1 MKKLGKL
8 ILWQRASDYVKRYHP
23 KLIGITG
30 STGKTMT
37 KEAIALAL
45 GDNPALRISPLSYN
59 TPIGV
64 ALSILGIKRQATTAG
79 WLRLLVGSRTKE
91 LIEKE
96 PNIIVLELGADRP
109 GDIDFFA
116 RKLPFTIGVITNVR
130 STHLRLFVNK
140 EMVAH
145 EKMSLIADL
154 PKDGYAI
161 LNADD
166 TLVADMA
173 KHTKANVIYFGEA
186 DRADVRLRRAQR
198 LTNLGFACELL
209 IQGRV
214 YELHL
219 PAIIARYQL
228 TNILAALSVV
238 VAIKGNINQAI
249 KRLPKLVPPPGRM
262 RLLKGVNNSRLID
275 DSYNASPESTL
286 AALNTLAELPL
297 QSAASKKPRRIAI
310 LGDML
315 DLGGVSVKW
324 HKKIGRHAADIADVL
339 VMVGENMR
347 HAGASALKTNDATDI
362 HHFDN
367 SRNVGKWLKD
377 YIHAGDLV
385 LIKGS
390 RDMHMEE
397 VVKRLAANYY
407 SEQPDKKS

>member
-8 ILWQRASDYVKRYHP
+8 ILWQRAHDYVKRYHP

-37 KEAIALAL
+37 KEAVALAL
-45 GDNPALRISPLSYN
+45 GNSSNLRTSPLSYN

-64 ALSILGIKRQATTAG
+64 ALSILGIKRQETTAG

-116 RKLPFTIGVITNVR
+116 RKLPFTIGVITNVL

-145 EKMSLIADL
+145 EKMSLITDL
-154 PKDGYAI
+154 PKEGYAI

-166 TLVADMA
+166 SLVAGMA
-173 KHTKANVIYFGEA
+173 KHTKANIIYFGEA
-186 DRADVRLRRAQR
+186 SRADVRLRRVER
-198 LTNLGFACELL
+198 LKNLGFACEILM
-209 IQGRV
+209 QGKV

-219 PAIIARYQL
+219 PHVIARYQL
-228 TNILAALSVV
+228 TNILAALSIV
-238 VAIKGNINQAI
+238 VAVKGDIKQAI
-249 KRLPKLVPPPGRM
+249 KQLTKMVPPPSRM
-262 RLLKGVNNSRLID
+262 RLLKGIDGSRIID

-286 AALNTLAELPL
+286 AALNTLTELSL
-297 QSAASKKPRRIAI
+297 ESSTSQKPRRIAI

-324 HKKIGRHAADIADVL
+324 HEKIGQHAANVADVL
-339 VMVGENMR
+339 VTVGENMR
-347 HAGASALKTNDATDI
+347 HAGASALKVNDATDI
-362 HHFDN
+362 HHFNN

-377 YIHAGDLV
+377 YIRTGDLI

-390 RDMHMEE
+390 RNMHMEE
-397 VVKRLAANYY
+397 VVKRLATNYY
-407 SEQPDKKS
+407 REQPNTQS

>member
-8 ILWQRASDYVKRYHP
+8 ILWQRASDYIKKYKP

-37 KEAIALAL
+37 KEAVAVAF
-45 GDNPALRISPLSYN
+45 GRNPALRISPSSYN

-64 ALSILGIKRQATTAG
+64 ALSVLGIKRQDTTAG

-96 PNIIVLELGADRP
+96 PSIIVLELGADRP

-116 RKLPFTIGVITNVR
+116 RKLPFNIGVITNVR

-145 EKMSLIADL
+145 EKMSLITDL

-166 TLVADMA
+166 TLVKSMA
-173 KHTKANVIYFGEA
+173 QHTKANIIYFGESE
-186 DRADVRLRRAQR
+186 DADVRLRRAER
-198 LTNLGFACELL
+198 LKNLGFACEIL
-209 IQGRV
+209 IQGKV

-219 PAIIARYQL
+219 PHIIARYQL
-228 TNILAALSVV
+228 TNVLAALSIV
-238 VAIKGNINQAI
+238 VATKGDIKQAI
-249 KRLPKLVPPPGRM
+249 KRLHKLVPPPSRM
-262 RLLKGVNNSRLID
+262 RLLKGVNNSHLID

-286 AALNTLAELPL
+286 AALNTLAELSFQDSVL
-297 QSAASKKPRRIAI
+297 KKPRRIAI

-324 HKKIGRHAADIADVL
+324 HEKIGEQATDVTDVL
-339 VMVGENMR
+339 VTVGENMR

-362 HHFDN
+362 HHFDD

-377 YIHAGDLV
+377 YIREQDVV

-390 RDMHMEE
+390 RNMHMEE
-397 VVKRLAANYY
+397 IVKRLAVNYY
-407 SEQPDKKS
+407 TEQTNTKN